1 MDERH
6 DSRFIFRDGARF
18 LVAFSERMQ
27 RRCRML
33 FQRCRSLS
41 LSVTNTEKKI
51 GIVSSHGWENARET
65 IGPTRREGKK

>member
-27 RRCRML
+27 RRCRM
-33 FQRCRSLS
+33 FFRRCRSLS
-41 LSVTNTEKKI
+41 L
-51 GIVSSHGWENARET
+51 R
-65 IGPTRREGKK
+65 